1 MPPKRVRS
9 SPVAKEPAKT
19 PALGATAAET
29 DNEEDSDD
37 YSDPEDDISAEEMES
52 LEAELSFRDFNS
64 AREAGRE
71 RVAPRTRRQY
81 DLFIGLMAKFLKDDE
96 EFAELVVSKSDN
108 PFSSVKCPVPLQ
120 AIKKYVD
127 YVEGKQVPVRESDK
141 ESLSSHQC
149 TKHVGIGYFSVV
161 IQSLFDLYKCEQV
174 LMSDETRLFIEARRS
189 IYSRKIAQLK
199 ANGLYPT
206 PPSRFISDDGYVA
219 LCKTICIATP
229 TEGCWA
235 DTLLASLWAYV
246 VLLWNLMARCD
257 RVAQLMWQNISWYK
271 DCMTVFVAK
280 SKSDQTGV
288 RAFEKK
294 LYCAKD
300 PSVCPVLSCAVLFFT
315 RTDYRSVFVFP
326 RADTRRSGLRQLGHL
341 IAARFSEANYALFG
355 CNPLHIAWHHFKRGA
370 FTFLGALT
378 DGPSW
383 VGCKLRADQTVAD
396 SSKPY
401 LYQGSG
407 QDGLIGR
414 LLALLPYGDPG
425 FLEGPPALP
434 ADVVVPWDVI
444 IPDWDGLP
452 THFKYSVVP
461 RFFAIIAFHYHWL
474 RENLHS
480 CHPVFHCTLF
490 TTHLELLLAAKRVVM
505 REQLDMRHATG
516 VPLSVR
522 TAVQVQQ
529 LTQMQRSPQ
538 QTSPEQPAPAAAAH
552 FPAEVTLL
560 QPVHREANLGLRMI
574 QVGESL
580 PCTFRIPHYSCEA
593 AWRAWWI
600 VTDSLPMP
608 LRFCAKK
615 LPKGPSHAAEATR
628 FSRIKKVMS
637 FISTTIPE
645 REIIASPTLAFD
657 VGWKNLAS
665 YMATLHVTIDAKDA
679 CSTVEE
685 KVRRVA
691 DRIPKVSSLRPV
703 PPLPHTALSLNEAA
717 KLALSVFDSPNL
729 DVIAAYA
736 GAASSVA
743 HHRGTNPR
751 WPPPDGQKFD
761 GAVQCFQCPF
771 PNCTSWQRTERS
783 MTQHFDRQHDHE
795 QRANYFQFY
804 QNGWCFKVSRTC
816 WCFPTG
822 PNRTFQVATQETHE
836 KHWAWAKVVAQS
848 PAQ

>member
-383 VGCKLRADQTVAD
+383 VGCKLRADQTVSD

-434 ADVVVPWDVI
+434 ADVIVPWDVI
-444 IPDWDGLP
+444 IPDWDVLP
-452 THFKYSVVP
+452 SHFKYSVIP
-461 RFFAIIAFHYHWL
+461 RFFFGNRVSL
-474 RENLHS
+474 RLAARKPSQPSSRISLHS
-480 CHPVFHCTLF
+480 VYNALGTAACSKKCCDARAAGYAACDGCSSQRPNGRSGGAVDRVAAF
-490 TTHLELLLAAKRVVM
+490 TTADV
-505 REQLDMRHATG
+505 T
-516 VPLSVR
+516 R
-522 TAVQVQQ
+522 TA
-529 LTQMQRSPQ
+529 S
-538 QTSPEQPAPAAAAH
+538 
-552 FPAEVTLL
+552 
-560 QPVHREANLGLRMI
+560 
-574 QVGESL
+574 
-580 PCTFRIPHYSCEA
+580 
-593 AWRAWWI
+593 
-600 VTDSLPMP
+600 
-608 LRFCAKK
+608 
-615 LPKGPSHAAEATR
+615 
-628 FSRIKKVMS
+628 
-637 FISTTIPE
+637 
-645 REIIASPTLAFD
+645 
-657 VGWKNLAS
+657 
-665 YMATLHVTIDAKDA
+665 A
-679 CSTVEE
+679 CS
-685 KVRRVA
+685 
-691 DRIPKVSSLRPV
+691 SSAFSCR
-703 PPLPHTALSLNEAA
+703 SQ
-717 KLALSVFDSPNL
+717 
-729 DVIAAYA
+729 VIAAC
-736 GAASSVA
+736 ASRGQFGIA
-743 HHRGTNPR
+743 HDSGRRELTINLSHPTLFMRVCLACLVDYNRQFT
-751 WPPPDGQKFD
+751 DAF
-761 GAVQCFQCPF
+761 AVLCKK
-771 PNCTSWQRTERS
+771 TSKGRKPCSRS
-783 MTQHFDRQHDHE
+783 D
-795 QRANYFQFY
+795 
-804 QNGWCFKVSRTC
+804 
-816 WCFPTG
+816 
-822 PNRTFQVATQETHE
+822 TFLKNQEGH
-836 KHWAWAKVVAQS
+836 VVYCYHNS
-848 PAQ
+848 